1 MIQLRRASV
10 VAALSLFTSAAT
22 ACAECAWVAWLSS
35 LDKTGLTTIMP
46 IGASDSKADCQ
57 QRVADVRQGFEARMN
72 EQGLVALSV
81 VCLPDTVDPRGLKG
95 K

>member
-1 MIQLRRASV
+1 MRRLRRSFGV
-10 VAALSLFTSAAT
+10 VTLSLLASATT
-22 ACAECAWVAWLSS
+22 ASADCAWVAWLSS

-57 QRVADVRQGFEARMN
+57 QRVEDVRQGFEVRMK

-81 VCLPDTVDPRGLKG
+81 VCLPDTVEPRGPKG